1 MVRTS
6 EINRLNAVQYRIGS
20 TAAIAEAFLKW
31 GGAKPMTRFSSPTTK
46 AGCGVARKFKRGT
59 GHNFHIFVKRIFFG
73 GTNLKLIEKE
83 EKL

>member
-1 MVRTS
+1 
-6 EINRLNAVQYRIGS
+6 
-20 TAAIAEAFLKW
+20 
-31 GGAKPMTRFSSPTTK
+31 MTRFSSPTTK